1 MFNGLN
7 THQTGQSDS
16 IAVGLRTS
24 ASLPIERLLYPYA
37 CA

>member
-24 ASLPIERLLYPYA
+24 AGLPIERLFYRCA